1 MKKILE
7 KIEKEIKDVKEKGG
21 FGEVNI
27 TIQNGKVCFITQTR
41 KVLVG
46 E

>member
-1 MKKILE
+1 MEKILE

-21 FGEVNI
+21 FGEVNVI
-27 TIQNGKVCFITQTR
+27 IQNGKVCFINQT
-41 KVLVG
+41 KKLLVT